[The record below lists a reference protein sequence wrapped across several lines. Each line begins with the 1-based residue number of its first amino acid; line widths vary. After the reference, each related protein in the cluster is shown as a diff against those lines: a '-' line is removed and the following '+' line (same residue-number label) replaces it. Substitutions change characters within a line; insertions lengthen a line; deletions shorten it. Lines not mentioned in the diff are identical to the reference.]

1 MNRDEVQRT
10 LTLIQAFDRRPFPPE
25 SVDAW
30 LLLFAE
36 IPFADA
42 ARAVQ
47 EHFDQPEPQ
56 QLAPGAIKRRATVL
70 RETRERAAQRSIA
83 PATRRDEPNDDYRRA
98 RREAQ
103 ERLARRRA
111 AAVEELARRL
121 GNLERPP
128 SRVAA

>member
-36 IPFADA
+36 IPFGDA
-42 ARAVQ
+42 TRAVQ

-56 QLAPGAIKRRATVL
+56 QLVPGAIKRRATVL
-70 RETRERAAQRSIA
+70 REVRERAEQRRITPA
-83 PATRRDEPNDDYRRA
+83 PTYAPPNADYVRA
-98 RREAQ
+98 RD
-103 ERLARRRA
+103 
-111 AAVEELARRL
+111 ELARRL